1 MDIENLKRIIAEGE
15 NAEIELK
22 QSFHGIQE
30 IAKIIS
36 AFANTQGGL
45 VVLGVS
51 DKGTIEGIKENPD
64 LIQQKIANSN
74 ATIHPSPT
82 INVDIHAID
91 KKKVVV
97 IAVHKADSTVFHSVE
112 GVIHVRIGSTIQ
124 KLEGQSILE
133 FLRNRQILLFEE
145 SIEPTAKTKDIDAAK
160 VTEYLKKRSQ
170 QDYLNN
176 HSLKDFLASKKLAS
190 FQPDLK
196 IKSAAILFF
205 AKDPQQFYPH
215 TQIKLVRFDGN
226 QPIKV
231 LAYEDAKGNL
241 PQIIEHT
248 MNFAGRFTPK
258 EFVITGT
265 KRTEI
270 PALPEEAVREAIINA
285 VAHRDYFNKNETQLS
300 IFDDRLEITNPGGLP
315 EGMTKELLGML
326 SIQRNPV
333 IYQLLKDH
341 GYMEGIGSGISKIIR
356 TMKEKNLKE
365 PTFLIS
371 KEFFRI
377 IFEMATKK
385 TIEKPALNKRQA
397 KALKHIK
404 SRKKISSKEYA
415 KINKISIPTAI
426 KDLHE
431 LEKKKMLK
439 KIGKYRGAYYTTN
452 ETTKQPS

>member
-15 NAEIELK
+15 NAEVELK
-22 QSFHGIQE
+22 QSFHSAQE

-45 VVLGVS
+45 LILGVN
-51 DKGTIEGIKENPD
+51 DKGKIEGIKENPD
-64 LIQQKIANSN
+64 TIQQRISNSN
-74 ATIHPSPT
+74 STIHPLP
-82 INVDIHAID
+82 IIGVEVHAID
-91 KKKVVV
+91 KKKVIV
-97 IAVHKADSTVFHSVE
+97 IAAHKADSTVFHTVE
-112 GVIHVRIGSTIQ
+112 GVIYVRIGSTIQ

-145 SIEPTAKTKDIDAAK
+145 SIETTAKIEDLDTIK
-160 VTEYLKKRSQ
+160 VTAYLEKRNQ
-170 QDYLNN
+170 PDYLNS

-205 AKDPQQFYPH
+205 AKDAQQFYPY

-241 PQIIEHT
+241 PQMIEHA
-248 MNFAGRFTPK
+248 MNFVRRFTPK
-258 EFVITGT
+258 EFVIVGT

-285 VAHRDYFNKNETQLS
+285 VAHRDYFNKNEIQLS

-315 EGMTKELLGML
+315 EGMTKELLGTL

-333 IYQLLKDH
+333 IYQLLKDY

-356 TMKEKNLKE
+356 TMKEKNLRE
-365 PTFLIS
+365 PSFLIS

-377 IFEMATKK
+377 IFEMAAKK
-385 TIEKPALNKRQA
+385 TVEKTTLNKRQA
-397 KALKHIK
+397 KATGYLKSH
-404 SRKKISSKEYA
+404 KKINSSEYA
-415 KINKISIPTAI
+415 KMNKVSIPTAV
-426 KDLHE
+426 KDLNE
-431 LEKKKMLK
+431 LEKEKILK
-439 KIGKYRGAYYTTN
+439 KIGTYRGAYYTIN
-452 ETTKQPS
+452 E